1 MKKIKLNSMYGVF
14 GNIAYIDKSMCKV
27 CSKAIDESDCSK
39 CCYNPSVKDGYE
51 FGIIEEIIKKRDE
64 RCTDLDDG
72 MPF

>member
-14 GNIAYIDKSMCKV
+14 GNIAYIDKSMCK
-27 CSKAIDESDCSK
+27 ACSK

-51 FGIIEEIIKKRDE
+51 FGIIEEIIKKSDE
-64 RCTDLDDG
+64 RCIDLDDG